1 MTESR
6 TDHARCVFE
15 VKDNA
20 DGTFWLML
28 NVAKPGLPI
37 IENGFVGFELKKK
50 LSKREADDLARLLNE
65 NIDEVSCTT
74 FEPARRR

>member
-1 MTESR
+1 
-6 TDHARCVFE
+6 
-15 VKDNA
+15 
-20 DGTFWLML
+20 ML